1 MSLYNKPY
9 LSFTEQLDLLKS
21 RGLEVTDGETAKN
34 YLHRLGYYRL
44 SGYWYPFRTP
54 IPFEKQ
60 SEKTSSKREDHFFPD
75 AKFEDAVNL
84 YVFDKKLRLLIMDA
98 IERIE
103 VAVRVDIAYLLGEY
117 DTFAHHKPEFMHGNF
132 TKKINPRTGVTSYE
146 EWLNRYEQQVH
157 RSKEDFVFHYKKKYG
172 SPLPIWVAIEL
183 WDFGLLS
190 VFFSGMRVQ
199 DKTIIAQRYK
209 ISNWKIMESWL
220 RTLNYARNVAAH
232 HSRLWNRNLI
242 DQPRLAKAGEM
253 PDFDHLTGQA
263 HYISRVYVILCILTY
278 LLKIICPKSAWSS
291 RLKNLLNEFPNSK
304 YLDISDMGFPLN
316 WLDYSLWK
324 E

>member
-1 MSLYNKPY
+1 MSLYKKPH
-9 LSFTEQLDLLKS
+9 LSFAEQLDLLKS
-21 RGLEVTDGETAKN
+21 RGLEVTDENTAKN

-44 SGYWYPFRTP
+44 SGYWYPFRALVS
-54 IPFEKQ
+54 IEKQ
-60 SEKTSSKREDHFFPD
+60 SEKTTSKREDRFLPG

-117 DTFAHHKPEFMHGNF
+117 DTFAHHKPELLHGNF
-132 TKKINPRTGVTSYE
+132 TKKLNPRTGITTYE
-146 EWLNRYEQQVH
+146 EWLNRYEQQVQ
-157 RSKEDFVFHYKKKYG
+157 RSKEDFVVHYKKKYG
-172 SPLPIWVAIEL
+172 SPLPIWEAIEL

-190 VFFSGMRVQ
+190 LFFSGMRVQ
-199 DKTIIAQRYK
+199 DKLIIAQRYN
-209 ISNWKIMESWL
+209 ISDCKIMESWL

-253 PDFDHLTGQA
+253 PDFDHLIGQP
-263 HYISRVYVILCILTY
+263 HRISRVYVILCILTY
-278 LLKIICPKSAWSS
+278 FLKTICPKSAWPS

-304 YLDISDMGFPLN
+304 YLNISDMGFPPN
-316 WLDYSLWK
+316 WHEQLLWK